1 MATVVKSQF
10 EPTCMDEGCVSKAC
24 KAGCLLKKAK
34 VASLGRQQ
42 ASTVLSPILLGIVAA
57 DILGEVCDRKCLWNT
72 ASGEVGLCKIRS
84 RILTGDVRAVLVLA
98 RTTFS

>member
-10 EPTCMDEGCVSKAC
+10 EPTCMDEGCVS